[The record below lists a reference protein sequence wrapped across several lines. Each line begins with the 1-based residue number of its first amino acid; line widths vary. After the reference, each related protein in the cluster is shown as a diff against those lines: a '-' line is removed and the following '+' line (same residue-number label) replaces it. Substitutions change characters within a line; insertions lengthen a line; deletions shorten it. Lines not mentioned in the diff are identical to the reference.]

1 MDRRDFLKS
10 TGIAAA
16 AGALG
21 GADVFAQASD
31 MQATPPDPVPGPQPN
46 ILFILVDE
54 LRFPS
59 ALPAGVNSVDEFLA
73 RFMPNVHSLWQRGVK
88 FGSHYTAAAAC
99 TPARGVLIS
108 GLYSQQS
115 WLMQTLTNEPGEVSA
130 TPPLNPAYPTYGK
143 LLRRAGYQT
152 PYIGKWHLSFE
163 VLAGLRPYGF
173 QGITSPDPIGY
184 NLQGTVGQ
192 KPGTPC
198 YQFTFP
204 NDQDIANQA
213 VQWLGSRPV
222 NDEPWCLTV
231 SFVNPHDQEF
241 FWAGTEFQTYN
252 DLFPDGSSL
261 QPVKK
266 YSTCGDPPVVAWE
279 DDPLKSPPSFGYAA
293 LPPNWETVAALQAN
307 KPSTQALA
315 WWAQAAIFS
324 GSANEDPS
332 QSGFSVKRYPFQ
344 DQGGD
349 VGFGVAPFSY
359 WQRCR
364 DSYTNIM
371 QIVDQRIGEV
381 LSALPRDVAENTII
395 VFSSDHGE
403 YAGAHGFMSGKI
415 LTCYDEAFHVP
426 LIVVDPSGR
435 FVSDIETVRTE
446 LTSSVDMLAF
456 LVSLGNMGTRDWM
469 TGRLARIYGG
479 RHDMVPM
486 LRSASAPGRPYLLL
500 ATDELIPA
508 KFNTNNYPIHIAG
521 LRTQSAKL
529 ATYSTW
535 TPRTG
540 QIEPGTVELEFYDY
554 ATPQGAAELANN
566 PDDPRAQQMLDI
578 LLNDL
583 IPNELR
589 APLPPGLA
597 AAQDISRA
605 AYLLLEE
612 QTLNPNTNASVRSV
626 LSQLGYGRGF

>member
-10 TGIAAA
+10 GIAAS
-16 AGALG
+16 AGVLG
-21 GADVFAQASD
+21 GADAFAQASD
-31 MQATPPDPVPGPQPN
+31 AQATPPDPVPGAQPN

-59 ALPAGVNSVDEFLA
+59 VFPAGVNNVDEFLA

-88 FGSHYTAAAAC
+88 FGNHYTAASAC
-99 TPARGVLIS
+99 TPSRGVLIT

-115 WLMQTLTNEPGEVSA
+115 WLMQTLTNDPGQVSA

-152 PYIGKWHLSFE
+152 PYIGKWHVSFE
-163 VLAGLRPYGF
+163 VLAGLQPYGF
-173 QGITSPDPIGY
+173 QGFTSPDPIGF

-192 KPGTPC
+192 EPD
-198 YQFTFP
+198 YP

-213 VQWLGSRPV
+213 VQWLGSRRV
-222 NDEPWCLTV
+222 QDEPWCLTV

-252 DLFPDGSSL
+252 NLFPDGSPL

-266 YSTCGDPPVVAWE
+266 YSTPGDPPVVAW
-279 DDPLKSPPSFGYAA
+279 DADPLKSPPSFGYAT
-293 LPPNWETVAALQAN
+293 LPPNWESAARLQAN
-307 KPSTQALA
+307 KPSTQVLGQLA
-315 WWAQAAIFS
+315 SAAIFS
-324 GSANEDPS
+324 GIAQEDPS
-332 QSGFSVKRYPFQ
+332 QTGFSVQRYPIQ
-344 DQGGD
+344 DTSVNIG
-349 VGFGVAPFSY
+349 VGVAPFSY
-359 WQRCR
+359 WQRCL
-364 DSYTNIM
+364 DSYTYIM

-395 VFSSDHGE
+395 VFASDHGE

-426 LIVVDPSGR
+426 LIVVDPSHR
-435 FVSDIETVRTE
+435 FVGDIDTVRTE
-446 LTSSVDMLAF
+446 LTSSVDMLSL
-456 LVSLGNMGTRDWM
+456 LVSLGTMGSRDWM
-469 TGRLARIYGG
+469 TGRLAEIYGG
-479 RHDMVPM
+479 RHNMVPM

-500 ATDELIPA
+500 ATDELVPA
-508 KFNTNNYPIHIAG
+508 RLNFNSSPIHIAG

-540 QIEPGTVELEFYDY
+540 QIEPDTVELEFYDY
-554 ATPQGAAELANN
+554 GTPEGVAELANN
-566 PDDPRAQQMLDI
+566 PDDPRAQQMLNV
-578 LLNDL
+578 LLNGL

-589 APLPPGLA
+589 ARLPGVLGV
-597 AAQDISRA
+597 AQDISRD
-605 AYLLLEE
+605 AYLLLE
-612 QTLNPNTNASVRSV
+612 QHVLDPATNQPVRDL

>member
-1 MDRRDFLKS
+1 MERRDFLKS
-10 TGIAAA
+10 AGIAAA

-21 GADVFAQASD
+21 GADASAQASD
-31 MQATPPDPVPGPQPN
+31 AQAAPPDPVPGPQPN

-54 LRFPS
+54 MRFPS
-59 ALPAGVNSVDEFLA
+59 VFPAGVTSVDDFLA
-73 RFMPNVHSLWQRGVK
+73 RYMPNLHSLWQRGVK
-88 FGSHYTAAAAC
+88 FGRHYTAASAC
-99 TPARGVLIS
+99 TPARGVLIT

-115 WLMQTLTNEPGEVSA
+115 WLMQTLTNEPGQVSV

-152 PYIGKWHLSFE
+152 PYIGKWHVSFE
-163 VLAGLRPYGF
+163 VLAGLEPYGF
-173 QGITSPDPIGY
+173 QGFTSPDPIGY
-184 NLQGTVGQ
+184 NLQGAVGQ

-198 YQFTFP
+198 YQYTFP

-213 VQWLGSRPV
+213 VQWLGSRRV
-222 NDEPWCLTV
+222 HDEPWCLTV

-266 YSTCGDPPVVAWE
+266 YSTCGDPPVVSWE
-279 DDPLKSPPSFGYAA
+279 DNPLKSPPSFGYAA
-293 LPPNWETVAALQAN
+293 LPPNWESVAALQAN
-307 KPSTQALA
+307 KPSTQVMGQ
-315 WWAQAAIFS
+315 WASAAIFS
-324 GSANEDPS
+324 GDAQEDPS
-332 QSGFSVKRYPFQ
+332 QSGFSVERYPFQ
-344 DQGGD
+344 DQDLNYG
-349 VGFGVAPFSY
+349 VGVAPFSY
-359 WQRCR
+359 WQRCL
-364 DSYTNIM
+364 DSYTHIM

-381 LSALPRDVAENTII
+381 LSALPRDVRDNTII
-395 VFSSDHGE
+395 VFASDHGE

-415 LTCYDEAFHVP
+415 LTCYEEAFHVP
-426 LIVVDPSGR
+426 LIVVDRSHR
-435 FVSDIETVRTE
+435 FVGQIDTVRTE
-446 LTSSVDMLAF
+446 LTSSVDMLSL
-456 LVSLGNMGTRDWM
+456 LVSLGHNGSRGWM
-469 TGRLARIYGG
+469 TGRLASIYGG

-508 KFNTNNYPIHIAG
+508 KFNVLKSPIHIAG

-554 ATPQGAAELANN
+554 STPEGIAELANN
-566 PDDPRAQQMLDI
+566 PGDPRAQEMLNI

-589 APLPPGLA
+589 APLPGDLA
-597 AAQDISRA
+597 VAQDVSRT

-612 QTLNPNTNASVRSV
+612 WTLNPNTSESVRDLLNV
-626 LSQLGYGRGF
+626 LGYGRGF

>member
-10 TGIAAA
+10 GIAAS
-16 AGALG
+16 AGVLG
-21 GADVFAQASD
+21 GADAFAQASD
-31 MQATPPDPVPGPQPN
+31 AQATPPNPVPGAQPN

-59 ALPAGVNSVDEFLA
+59 VFPAGVSNADEFLA

-88 FGSHYTAAAAC
+88 FGRHYTAASAC
-99 TPARGVLIS
+99 TPARGVLIT

-115 WLMQTLTNEPGEVSA
+115 WLMQTLTNDPGQVSE
-130 TPPLNPAYPTYGK
+130 TPPLNPAFPTYGK

-152 PYIGKWHLSFE
+152 PYIGKWHVSFE
-163 VLAGLRPYGF
+163 VLAGLGPYGF
-173 QGITSPDPIGY
+173 QGFTSPDPIGF

-192 KPGTPC
+192 EPN
-198 YQFTFP
+198 YP

-213 VQWLGSRPV
+213 VQWLSSRQ
-222 NDEPWCLTV
+222 NHDEPWCLTV

-252 DLFPDGSSL
+252 NLFPDGSPL

-266 YSTCGDPPVVAWE
+266 YSTQDNPPVVAW
-279 DDPLKSPPSFGYAA
+279 DADPLKSPPSFGYAA

-315 WWAQAAIFS
+315 WWGQAAIFS

-332 QSGFSVKRYPFQ
+332 QSGFSVQRYPFQ
-344 DQGGD
+344 DQSGD
-349 VGFGVAPFSY
+349 IGVGVAPFSY
-359 WQRCR
+359 WQRCQ
-364 DSYTNIM
+364 DSYTHIM
-371 QIVDQRIGEV
+371 GIVDQRIGEV

-395 VFSSDHGE
+395 VFASDHGE

-426 LIVVDPSGR
+426 LIVVDPSHR
-435 FVSDIETVRTE
+435 FVGDIETVRTE
-446 LTSSVDMLAF
+446 LTSSVDMLSL
-456 LVSLGNMGTRDWM
+456 LVSLGNMGSRDWM
-469 TGRLARIYGG
+469 TGRLAGIYGG

-508 KFNTNNYPIHIAG
+508 KFNTAKYPIHIAG

-540 QIEPGTVELEFYDY
+540 EIEPGTVELEFYDY
-554 ATPQGAAELANN
+554 STPQGIAELTNTPN
-566 PDDPRAQQMLDI
+566 DPRAQQMLNT
-578 LLNDL
+578 LLNEL

-589 APLPPGLA
+589 ARLPGTLA

-605 AYLLLEE
+605 AYLFLEE
-612 QTLNPNTNASVRSV
+612 KALNPDASESARD
-626 LSQLGYGRGF
+626 LLAGFGYGRGF